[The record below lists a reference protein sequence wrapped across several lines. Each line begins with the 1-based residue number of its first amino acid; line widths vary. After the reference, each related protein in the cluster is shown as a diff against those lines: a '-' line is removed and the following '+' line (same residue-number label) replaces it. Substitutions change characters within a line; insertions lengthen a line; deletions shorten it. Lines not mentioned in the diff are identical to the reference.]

1 MGKEFRV
8 VELAEPISQY
18 TDAVRYG
25 DLLFVSGVAPVNENG
40 QVVGGEDV
48 VAQAHVRSLRT
59 WGRSLRP
66 RGRASTRFSK

>member
-25 DLLFVSGVAPVNENG
+25 DLLFVWAWR
-40 QVVGGEDV
+40 Q
-48 VAQAHVRSLRT
+48 
-59 WGRSLRP
+59 
-66 RGRASTRFSK
+66 STKTAR